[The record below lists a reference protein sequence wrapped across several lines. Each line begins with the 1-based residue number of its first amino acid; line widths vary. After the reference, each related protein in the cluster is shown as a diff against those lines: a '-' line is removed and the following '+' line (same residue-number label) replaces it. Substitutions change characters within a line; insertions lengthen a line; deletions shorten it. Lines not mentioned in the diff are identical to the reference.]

1 MKRREIEALAER
13 LLARST
19 SRLSCD
25 QPELQSDL
33 KMAAGLIL
41 LLARLSRST
50 RSPPAI
56 LQCSYRAATDRNV
69 RPGPPRRRAPGT
81 FPFPDRLRRWLQHEA
96 GPCAAAVPA
105 AAAALADPRRP

>member
-1 MKRREIEALAER
+1 MKRKEIEALAER

-41 LLARLSRST
+41 LLARL
-50 RSPPAI
+50 
-56 LQCSYRAATDRNV
+56 
-69 RPGPPRRRAPGT
+69 
-81 FPFPDRLRRWLQHEA
+81 PDIEID
-96 GPCAAAVPA
+96 
-105 AAAALADPRRP
+105 ALPHGHSVTLLPSSH